1 MCNTIL
7 DPWDCSLGQ
16 LKQSLNE
23 SDRINSGGTYLLPDE
38 VSCNGNLVSLHTCF
52 FYNDEGNSSNNDF
65 RLRVGVFRRMG
76 DHYVQNGRISIDVTR
91 HNSSETQ
98 GCTSMCLTDP
108 VSVLEGDRIAVR
120 IRQRCSPQFGCP
132 LHANLIASG
141 SMSVFFTRTLVTSI
155 PVTQVMATENYTNVF
170 LDVRASIGKL
180 NVFHGGR
187 TSRILSL
194 EADVVLKSFLLFIQ
208 LLMKLWIH
216 AIAS

>member
-16 LKQSLNE
+16 LKRYLNE

-52 FYNDEGNSSNNDF
+52 FYNDEGNSNNNDF

-76 DHYVQNGRISIDVTR
+76 DHYVQNTTIIIDVTR

-98 GCTSMCLTDP
+98 GCTSMNITEP

-120 IRQRCSPQFGCP
+120 IRHQCSPQFGCP

-141 SMSVFFTRTLVTSI
+141 SMSVFSTRPVVTTI
-155 PVTQVMATENYTNVF
+155 PVSQVMATESYTNVY
-170 LDVRASIGKL
+170 LDARASIGKL
-180 NVFHGGR
+180 NVLHGNR
-187 TSRILSL
+187 TSRIFSL
-194 EADVVLKSFLLFIQ
+194 EADVILKSFLLFI
-208 LLMKLWIH
+208 
-216 AIAS
+216 SYF

>member
-1 MCNTIL
+1 MCNTVL
-7 DPWDCSLGQ
+7 GPWDCSLGQ
-16 LKQSLNE
+16 LKRYLNE
-23 SDRINSGGTYLLPDE
+23 RDRLNSGGTYLLPDE

-76 DHYVQNGRISIDVTR
+76 DNYMQNGQINIDVTR

-98 GCTSMCLTDP
+98 GCTSMNLTDP

-120 IRQRCSPQFGCP
+120 IRRRCSTKFGCP

-141 SMSVFFTRTLVTSI
+141 SSVFFTQPLVTTI
-155 PVTQVMATENYTNVF
+155 PVSQVMATESYTNVY
-170 LDVRASIGKL
+170 LDVKASIGKL
-180 NVFHGGR
+180 NVLHGNR

-194 EADVVLKSFLLFIQ
+194 EADMILKSFLLFISY
-208 LLMKLWIH
+208 L
-216 AIAS
+216 